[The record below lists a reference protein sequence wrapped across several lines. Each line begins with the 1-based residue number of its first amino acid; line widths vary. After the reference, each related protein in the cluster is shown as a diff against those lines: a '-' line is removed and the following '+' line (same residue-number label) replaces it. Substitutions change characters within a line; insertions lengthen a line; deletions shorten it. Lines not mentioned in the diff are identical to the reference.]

1 MDEKIKMAVQ
11 PFENKL
17 KLNWSQKV
25 QVAVMSVFVAP
36 VRVCLVV
43 FFVTSAW
50 CFAKIG
56 LYGHDPRR
64 PMSYWRNLIFRPLV
78 VNCCRLM
85 FASGG
90 FYWAKFVGERV
101 SSSRAPILVVAP
113 HSTFFDALI
122 IVKLGLTTVVAKS
135 GAANVPLFGTLL
147 QFCQAIFVDREDSNS
162 RHNTVQTMKDRSATG
177 GEWPQIAIFPEGTCT
192 NRSCILK
199 YKSGAF
205 LPGVPVQP
213 VVVRYSNELDT
224 YSWTWRGVGV
234 WKIFWLTLCQPYS
247 RFEMHFLP
255 VHDPTKE
262 ELKDPVLFGNNVRR
276 EMAEALKVPTSEYSV
291 DDCLLMNYSD
301 HLLEHGILLAENFV
315 QFRFYLRKIEE
326 LGGENL
332 FDSIFPIFLKSF
344 SSCSTVSKEE
354 LISILKLKSE
364 KSKEYLTSALTTINE
379 TGDTVDWRRFFC
391 VVSFSTYPYDMKKS
405 VFLLLSTY
413 ENGQESIGGESILS
427 FCALVLNASP
437 KLFAALN
444 YMFNEENAY
453 EKGKTFNHLD

>member
-1 MDEKIKMAVQ
+1 MDDKIKMAVR

-17 KLNWSQKV
+17 KLNWPQKV
-25 QVAVMSVFVAP
+25 QVAVMSIFVAP
-36 VRVCLVV
+36 IRVCLVV

-85 FASGG
+85 FAGGG

-101 SSSRAPILVVAP
+101 SSSKAPILVIAP

-147 QFCQAIFVDREDSNS
+147 QFCQAIFVDREDPNS

-213 VVVRYSNELDT
+213 VVVRYPNELDT
-224 YSWTWRGVGV
+224 YSWTWRGIGV
-234 WKIFWLTLCQPYS
+234 WKIFWLTLCQPFS

-255 VHDPTKE
+255 VHNPTE
-262 ELKDPVLFGNNVRR
+262 EERSNPVLYGNNVRR

-291 DDCLLMNYSD
+291 DDCLLMDYSD
-301 HLLEHGILLAENFV
+301 HLIDHGILLAENFV
-315 QFRFYLRKIEE
+315 QFRFYFRKIEE
-326 LGGENL
+326 LAGENL
-332 FDSIFPIFLKSF
+332 FESVFPTFQKNY
-344 SSCSTVSKEE
+344 SSNSQISKEE
-354 LISILKLKSE
+354 LIKILKITSE
-364 KSKEYLTSALTTINE
+364 TSKENFLYALLTIGEKESNIN
-379 TGDTVDWRRFFC
+379 WRKFFT
-391 VVSFSTYPYDMKKS
+391 VVSFSTYPYNMKKS
-405 VFLLLSTY
+405 LHLLLSTY
-413 ENGQESIGGESILS
+413 KEKLEPITGETILY
-427 FCALVLNASP
+427 FFIEVLNASP
-437 KLFAALN
+437 ELSQFLVNIFKK
-444 YMFNEENAY
+444 ENIY
-453 EKGKTFNHLD
+453 KEGK